1 MAASSSRSFSRW
13 SSLRGWA
20 IGAGV
25 AGLLGCSP
33 MCLLQTKFRSPAGVT
48 LDPAR
53 LFVTGAKACPPA
65 PFAAP
70 SPADAAGNAEYV
82 RTQPDADGIEATAA
96 FRGRECRVQ
105 VTGWYDTNG
114 NGTLDAGD
122 WVGSSQAMDVVDEGL
137 FGDNSARSP
146 DVMLMTGCR
155 RCS

>member
-1 MAASSSRSFSRW
+1 MSSSSKGFLRRSAA
-13 SSLRGWA
+13 LRGWA
-20 IGAGV
+20 LGAGA

-33 MCLLQTKFRSPAGVT
+33 MCLLHTKFRSPAGVA

-65 PFAAP
+65 PVTAP
-70 SPADAAGNAEYV
+70 SPTDVAGNAEYV
-82 RTQPDADGIEATAA
+82 RMRADADGIEATVA

-105 VTGWYDTNG
+105 VTGWYDTNS
-114 NGTLDAGD
+114 NGTLDVGD

-146 DVMLMTGCR
+146 DVALAQRSRG
-155 RCS
+155 

>member
-1 MAASSSRSFSRW
+1 M
-13 SSLRGWA
+13 
-20 IGAGV
+20 IGAGA

-33 MCLLQTKFRSPAGVT
+33 TCLLHTKFLSAAGVT

-65 PFAAP
+65 AFAAP
-70 SPADAAGNAEYV
+70 AATDAAGDAEYV
-82 RTQPDADGIEATAA
+82 RARPEAGAIETTAA

-122 WVGSSQAMDVVDEGL
+122 WVGSSQAVDVVDEGL
-137 FGDNSARSP
+137 FGDNSARSA
-146 DVMLMTGCR
+146 DVTLTQR
-155 RCS
+155 S